1 MPSKKSKGSSKSK
14 NPLGKEIESKEIHY
28 ENFAEGI
35 EKFYF
40 WVTDFLESNLHYD
53 LDKIQDTSFASVG
66 SSQWGLIEQRKSIQ
80 QDKAAQYMGTIGGMT
95 KSMMS
100 IYKEL
105 KILDERIGYYK
116 EADAGSISAEIALK
130 SLWIDLVEG
139 GAKQPTSVLGLASQV
154 GFVTLPDLF
163 FNITPKDEK
172 SVDKAVDDAKIE
184 TNVQVKNILKRK
196 LKQYMTWRTRTKS
209 ELATRRYFNIKY
221 LAQHFN
227 VIKMYADWA
236 KPYLK
241 NIGRLDQN
249 VQEKYSHQLLEGSES
264 AVADIE
270 LMGVRKIKARDS
282 DFEHVFPVMVVKF
295 HHRTRPVSAY
305 QSEQHR
311 GSLHIGRVGITFTT
325 YITDKKGIE
334 NYKNEKKTET
344 MKLLK
349 TVDASMSALLDS
361 PDSRK
366 EFEAYLKEADS
377 IEEKQEEEEKKVKGP
392 SRFGGFEIFIPEYFK
407 KTQRD
412 ARWKAKK
419 DKKSGKAKTQL
430 AKKKAEDVRA
440 EEALAKIIAG
450 EDVGTIYNTFKIVH
464 GMLVRS

>member
-1 MPSKKSKGSSKSK
+1 MSRKKSKGSSKHEEAIWDK
-14 NPLGKEIESKEIHY
+14 QGSKEIHY

-40 WVTDFLESNLHYD
+40 WVTDFLESNLHYK
-53 LDKIQDTSFASVG
+53 LSKIEDTSFASVG

-80 QDKAAQYMGTIGGMT
+80 QDKAAQYMGTIGGMI
-95 KSMMS
+95 KSMMQ

-105 KILDERIGYYK
+105 KIIDERLNYYK
-116 EADAGSISAEIALK
+116 EADSGSVAAEIALK

-163 FNITPKDEK
+163 FNINPKDEK
-172 SVDKAVDDAKIE
+172 SVDKTVDAAKLE

-236 KPYLK
+236 KPYLQ
-241 NIGRLDQN
+241 NIGRLNQN
-249 VQEKYSHQLLEGSES
+249 VQEEYSYQLLEGSES
-264 AVADIE
+264 TVADIE
-270 LMGVRKIKARDS
+270 LMGQRLIKERDS
-282 DFEHVFPVMVVKF
+282 EFEHVFPVMVVSF

-305 QSEQHR
+305 QQEQHR
-311 GSLHIGRVGITFTT
+311 GSLHIGRVEITFTS
-325 YITDKKGIE
+325 YLANKKGIE
-334 NYKNEKKTET
+334 EYKNKKKTET
-344 MKLLK
+344 FKLLK

-361 PDSRK
+361 PDSK
-366 EFEAYLKEADS
+366 AEFEGYLKEAEG
-377 IEEKQEEEEKKVKGP
+377 IEEKQAEDGKKVKGR
-392 SRFGGFEIFIPEYFK
+392 SGFGGFEIFIPEYFK
-407 KTQRD
+407 KSRRE
-412 ARWKAKK
+412 ARSKA
-419 DKKSGKAKTQL
+419 KSGKAALL
-430 AKKKAEDVRA
+430 AARKKAE
-440 EEALAKIIAG
+440 ETTTEKALAKIIAK
-450 EDVGTIYNTFKIVH
+450 EDVDTIFKTFKIVH
-464 GMLVRS
+464 GMLVRN